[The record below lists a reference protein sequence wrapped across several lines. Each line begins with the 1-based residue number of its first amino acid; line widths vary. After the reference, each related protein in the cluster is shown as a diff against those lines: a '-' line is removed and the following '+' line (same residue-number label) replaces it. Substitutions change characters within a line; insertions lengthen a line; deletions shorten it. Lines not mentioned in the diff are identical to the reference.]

1 MKTVRVFIE
10 RSKDGSYGAYMP
22 DDNNLSYGVIGNGAT
37 AAEAIA
43 DFKAAY
49 EDMKTFLR
57 EEGKPFEE
65 IDFIFSGETVTQT
78 RILVNDVKAKMSDI
92 LTAVSWR
99 EIARTYFGKSSSWLY
114 HKLDGIDGNGGSG
127 GFTVDETAQLKGALC
142 DLSDR
147 IRRAA
152 DSI

>member
-1 MKTVRVFIE
+1 MEKAVKT
-10 RSKDGSYGAYMP
+10 
-22 DDNNLSYGVIGNGAT
+22 
-37 AAEAIA
+37 
-43 DFKAAY
+43 
-49 EDMKTFLR
+49 KTFI
-57 EEGKPFEE
+57 P
-65 IDFIFSGETVTQT
+65 
-78 RILVNDVKAKMSDI
+78 DVKTKVSDI
-92 LTAVSWR
+92 LVAISWR

-127 GFTVDETAQLKGALC
+127 GFTPEEAQQLKDALC